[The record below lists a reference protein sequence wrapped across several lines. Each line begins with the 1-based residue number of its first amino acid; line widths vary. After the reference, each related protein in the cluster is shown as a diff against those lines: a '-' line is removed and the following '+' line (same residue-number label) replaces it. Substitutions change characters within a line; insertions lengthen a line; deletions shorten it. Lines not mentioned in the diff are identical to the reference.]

1 MTRPLTIRLASSVGE
16 IEQCFPIMSQL
27 RLHLK
32 ADNFIQ
38 QVRSQMTAGY
48 QLAYIARSRSSSS
61 SRIQYSYLFG
71 LGKVFISNTIDL

>member
-1 MTRPLTIRLASSVGE
+1 MTRPLTIRLASVGE

-48 QLAYIARSRSSSS
+48 QLAYISDRQVVVVAGFNIATR
-61 SRIQYSYLFG
+61 LA
-71 LGKVFISNTIDL
+71 